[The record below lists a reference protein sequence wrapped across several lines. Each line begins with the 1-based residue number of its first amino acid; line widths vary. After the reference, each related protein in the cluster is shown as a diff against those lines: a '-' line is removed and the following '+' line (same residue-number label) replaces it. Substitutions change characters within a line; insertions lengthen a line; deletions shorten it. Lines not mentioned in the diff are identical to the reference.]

1 VPLLYA
7 LVLWWV
13 STAIIILLYR
23 LPQRTYRLS
32 FAALTAVGLASLYG
46 VWLARDDT
54 GILGAYLGFT
64 CGTLLWGWQLAGFYM
79 GFVTGPRQEPL
90 VWHPS
95 SFVRFGQAVHASLHH
110 ELAALAGAVVVAA
123 LSWNA
128 ANQMGWWTY
137 LLLWLMHLAAKIN
150 IFLGARNFHA
160 GLLPDHLRHLG
171 IFFRYRPMNLFFP
184 LSVTAAVVVATLLAR
199 WALHPDATD
208 FEAVVGTL
216 LSFLTLLGL
225 LEIWLLMTPPA
236 GAMVGRTPGGRRV
249 GVLPVMNQW
258 YIGHTQQSGL
268 GSANAGNRIDGDSS
282 GRTISMDAAGDR
294 HTQRRIAI
302 DLNSILRIGRA
313 NVHLQFK
320 GDDFALTN
328 VAARDLTHAGDL
340 PDGDGNVFGGDC
352 AFGKDRHN
360 RVVASVE
367 LPSERCCDHVKRLRQ
382 SNVAHRAFVHTLRE
396 FVGCQPGA
404 NLALQRSASLRCIN
418 DAQHTNGAHP
428 GAHRRQHN
436 RQRIHCITRVDP
448 CTEQGDASSA
458 CRSIQIRCYLWLG
471 APRVGEFLA
480 CRNDIGAGGDTFL
493 QLRYNGGKRRKRGM
507 QHNIGARVSQCRCG
521 IGADGN
527 ARRANAQQFAQITT
541 GFLRIDVNGAD
552 DLDARPRAG
561 ETCNAQ
567 TDWAESVTNDSCRH
581 TFLPYASI
589 RVML

>member
-1 VPLLYA
+1 MRSCRLQVAGCRLQVAGCRLNGSQFSVLGSRFLVLHMPDISPVFTRYLVPLLYA

-54 GILGAYLGFT
+54 GMLGAYLGFT

-123 LSWNA
+123 LSWDA
-128 ANQMGWWTY
+128 ANQTGWWTY

-225 LEIWLLMTPPA
+225 LEIWLLMTPPV
-236 GAMVGRTPGGRRV
+236 GAMWGERRV
-249 GVLPVMNQW
+249 
-258 YIGHTQQSGL
+258 
-268 GSANAGNRIDGDSS
+268 D
-282 GRTISMDAAGDR
+282 
-294 HTQRRIAI
+294 
-302 DLNSILRIGRA
+302 
-313 NVHLQFK
+313 
-320 GDDFALTN
+320 
-328 VAARDLTHAGDL
+328 
-340 PDGDGNVFGGDC
+340 
-352 AFGKDRHN
+352 
-360 RVVASVE
+360 
-367 LPSERCCDHVKRLRQ
+367 
-382 SNVAHRAFVHTLRE
+382 
-396 FVGCQPGA
+396 VG
-404 NLALQRSASLRCIN
+404 
-418 DAQHTNGAHP
+418 
-428 GAHRRQHN
+428 
-436 RQRIHCITRVDP
+436 
-448 CTEQGDASSA
+448 
-458 CRSIQIRCYLWLG
+458 
-471 APRVGEFLA
+471 
-480 CRNDIGAGGDTFL
+480 
-493 QLRYNGGKRRKRGM
+493 
-507 QHNIGARVSQCRCG
+507 
-521 IGADGN
+521 
-527 ARRANAQQFAQITT
+527 
-541 GFLRIDVNGAD
+541 
-552 DLDARPRAG
+552 
-561 ETCNAQ
+561 
-567 TDWAESVTNDSCRH
+567 
-581 TFLPYASI
+581 
-589 RVML
+589 